1 MGLKIRSDINP
12 TPSRETTY
20 RTISTKG
27 VKGVSSVTKT
37 RVSTGL
43 PNQTSTKCCRRITVE
58 HHRAAPTNTF
68 MGTPLVS
75 EKYRSSS
82 PRGKANTY
90 DLIGRMTLPSIG
102 KRQSKRE
109 EVVTL
114 TAMSAQKAF
123 RRVSQLNC
131 GALCC
136 LLLCLFMRH
145 NATTLAI
152 AMPHVIPSWTGWVDD
167 KLGKLIF
174 QVPEDKEDESA
185 LLAVSCILECM
196 KGALDLDHKQ
206 RLLGS

>member
-1 MGLKIRSDINP
+1 MRGWCVIRCMGLKIRSDINP

-58 HHRAAPTNTF
+58 HHRAAPANTF
-68 MGTPLVS
+68 IGTPLVS

-82 PRGKANTY
+82 PRGKANIY

-102 KRQSKRE
+102 KKQSKRE

-136 LLLCLFMRH
+136 LGTMQPCWPLPCHILSPAGRDALM
-145 NATTLAI
+145 TSLASS
-152 AMPHVIPSWTGWVDD
+152 ASSFF
-167 KLGKLIF
+167 KYRY
-174 QVPEDKEDESA
+174 QDESIGGYRIRV
-185 LLAVSCILECM
+185 LAS
-196 KGALDLDHKQ
+196 
-206 RLLGS
+206 